1 MCILVM
7 FRYIFSAFTA
17 SSVLTIRRTCGT
29 VVYGYHYC
37 TTSFN
42 KAWTQVLRNF
52 KSCSR
57 CIRDSQ
63 WWESL
68 TMIPAENKVKRLSS
82 VNHTKKTIH
91 HHHQHQD
98 FTFVRFNSQMLSC
111 TDESSNDETCHLLPR
126 WFASDSALVCIHP
139 HNICGGASAQLNDE
153 EQSFWKL
160 FNSWALFSSL
170 SAFWLC
176 SENKRSSK
184 NWMVSIHLN
193 RAILNNLRPSK
204 YKCLTLEHYLRKV

>member
-111 TDESSNDETCHLLPR
+111 TDESSNDETCQLLP
-126 WFASDSALVCIHP
+126 WDGLLVTVHSFVFIHITSAAGPV
-139 HNICGGASAQLNDE
+139 HNLMTRNRVSESCSIAE
-153 EQSFWKL
+153 
-160 FNSWALFSSL
+160 
-170 SAFWLC
+170 LC
-176 SENKRSSK
+176 FHR
-184 NWMVSIHLN
+184 
-193 RAILNNLRPSK
+193 
-204 YKCLTLEHYLRKV
+204 